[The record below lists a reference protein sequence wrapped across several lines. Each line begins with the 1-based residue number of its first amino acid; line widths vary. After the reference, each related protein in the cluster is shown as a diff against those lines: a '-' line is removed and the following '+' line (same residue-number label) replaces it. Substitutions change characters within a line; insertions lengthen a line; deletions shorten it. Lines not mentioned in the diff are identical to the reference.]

1 MCTSSVAVKSLVS
14 VGHSPLKPTHVIQ
27 KERVDQSKHI
37 LISITCSLRNEH
49 RRYTRE
55 IPLVCSHEGA
65 WHVNKD
71 DGGRGRSAQ
80 TCEDGMYS
88 FVRIRVVNACI
99 I

>member
-1 MCTSSVAVKSLVS
+1 MNIDDTRGKF
-14 VGHSPLKPTHVIQ
+14 PLYVPM
-27 KERVDQSKHI
+27 R
-37 LISITCSLRNEH
+37 
-49 RRYTRE
+49 
-55 IPLVCSHEGA
+55 GA